1 MIPRMWFDLPDAPA
15 NWVPAARH
23 LCRADRTLA
32 GIIRK
37 VGPCTLSPRRDYYP
51 TLCKA
56 IFNQQIST
64 KVAAVLFRRF
74 RNEFPRLRPT
84 PALFLAAHRRDPE
97 ILRRC
102 GLSRQKAA
110 YLIDLSEHFVS
121 NRIPTRKLS
130 RMTDEQVIESL
141 VAVKGI
147 GRWSAEMF
155 LMFVLNRPDVLPV
168 DDLGVREGVREIYD
182 LPARPTAKELTAL
195 AEPWRPFRSVA
206 TWYVW
211 RRATTLQPK
220 VNVRIPN
227 PRITD

>member
-1 MIPRMWFDLPDAPA
+1 MWFELPDAPPD
-15 NWVPAARH
+15 WVPAARQ
-23 LCRADRTLA
+23 LSRADPKLA
-32 GIIRK
+32 RIIRG
-37 VGPCTLSPRRDYYP
+37 VGPCTLAPRRDYFVA
-51 TLCKA
+51 LCKA

-64 KVAAVLFRRF
+64 AVATVLFGRF
-74 RNEFPRLRPT
+74 RNEFHNRRPT
-84 PALFLAAHRRDPE
+84 PAGFLASHRRDPE

-110 YLIDLSEHFVS
+110 YLIDLSEHFVTS
-121 NRIPTRKLS
+121 RIPTRKLS

-168 DDLGVREGVREIYD
+168 DDLGLREGVREIYD
-182 LPARPTAKELTAL
+182 LPARPTAKQLTEI
-195 AEPWRPFRSVA
+195 AEPWQPYRSVA

-211 RRATTLQPK
+211 RRAPTWQPSAA
-220 VNVRIPN
+220 RIGKKK
-227 PRITD
+227 